1 MKKLSLLLGG
11 VILSTAVMAQKPT
24 EGAPMS
30 LEGNVTGLATFGFMN
45 NQPSNLNPTTNS
57 GAAKSIVAPGLRF
70 RYFATENIAVRVS
83 LGFSSTKRTDNWYE
97 NEIDN
102 SGGAGT
108 FVSKEGTTTIGI
120 GGEYHFKGTEKLSPY
135 AGLDINFGMSAIRT
149 EGDQADAT
157 GWIAPDY
164 SSESEQKAAG
174 FGVGLVFG
182 TDYYFAENFYLGVEL
197 GLGFNSYTAKEGTAS
212 TTVAGVT
219 TEFKGNEAKESG
231 FSNNANFGGMFRLG
245 WRF

>member
-11 VILSTAVMAQKPT
+11 MILTTAVMAQKPT

-30 LEGNVTGLATFGFMN
+30 LEGNVAGIAAFGFMN
-45 NQPSNLNPTTNS
+45 NSAANLNPTTNS
-57 GAAKSIVAPGLRF
+57 GQVRSIVTPGLRF
-70 RYFATENIAVRVS
+70 RYFATENIAIRVS
-83 LGFSSTKRTDNWYE
+83 LGFSSSKQTVNWYE

-102 SGGAGT
+102 TGGAGT
-108 FVSKEGTTTIGI
+108 FTTKEGTTTIGI

-149 EGDQADAT
+149 EGDQATALT
-157 GWIAPDY
+157 WVAPDY

-182 TDYYFAENFYLGVEL
+182 TDYYFAEHFYLGVEL
-197 GLGFNSYTAKEGTAS
+197 GLGFNSFTAKEGTNS

-219 TEFKGNEAKESG
+219 TENKGNETKISG
-231 FSNNANFGGMFRLG
+231 FSNNANVGGMFRLG

>member
-30 LEGNVTGLATFGFMN
+30 LEGNVSGIATFGFMN
-45 NQPSNLNPTTNS
+45 NSAANLNGTSSATVAP
-57 GAAKSIVAPGLRF
+57 IVTPGLRF

-83 LGFSSTKRTDNWYE
+83 LGFSSNKTTSNFYE
-97 NEIDN
+97 NEADN

-108 FVSKEGTTTIGI
+108 FMRKQGTTTIGI

-135 AGLDINFGMSAIRT
+135 AGLDINFGMSKIAT
-149 EGDQADAT
+149 EGEQGNNTLGWVAADYA
-157 GWIAPDY
+157 
-164 SSESEQKAAG
+164 EKSEQKAAG

-197 GLGFNSYTAKEGTAS
+197 GLGFNSYTAKEGTIS

-219 TEFKGNEAKESG
+219 TETKGNEVKQSG
-231 FSNNANFGGMFRLG
+231 FGNNANFGGMFRLG

>member
-11 VILSTAVMAQKPT
+11 MILSTAVMAQKPT

-30 LEGNVTGLATFGFMN
+30 LEGTVTGLAAFGFGN
-45 NQPSNLNPTTNS
+45 GSATNLNPAS
-57 GAAKSIVAPGLRF
+57 APGVPAIVAPGLRF
-70 RYFATENIAVRVS
+70 RYFVTENIAVRLS
-83 LGFSSTKRTDNWYE
+83 LGFSSSKRTQNFFE

-102 SGGAGT
+102 SGNSGT
-108 FVSKEGTTTIGI
+108 YVTKLGTTTIGI

-135 AGLDINFGMSAIRT
+135 AGLDINFGMGKATT
-149 EGDQADAT
+149 EGQQTDGAA
-157 GWIAPDY
+157 WIATDY
-164 SSESEQKAAG
+164 SEKSEQKTGG
-174 FGVGLVFG
+174 FGIGLVAG

-197 GLGFNSYTAKEGTAS
+197 GLGFNSYTLKEGTTS

-219 TEFKGNEAKESG
+219 VENKGNEIKQSG
-231 FSNNANFGGMFRLG
+231 FSNNVMGMFRLG

>member
-11 VILSTAVMAQKPT
+11 MILTTAVMAQKPT

-30 LEGNVTGLATFGFMN
+30 LEGNVAGLAAFGFAN
-45 NQPSNLNPTTNS
+45 SSATNLNPTTNA
-57 GAAKSIVAPGLRF
+57 GTTPSIVAPGLRF
-70 RYFATENIAVRVS
+70 RYFATENIAIRLS
-83 LGFSSTKRTDNWYE
+83 LGFSSNKTTNNFYE
-97 NEIDN
+97 NEVDN

-108 FVSKEGTTTIGI
+108 YVTRMGTTTIGI

-135 AGLDINFGMSAIRT
+135 AGLDINFGMGKMTA
-149 EGDQADAT
+149 EGEQTDGTA
-157 GWIAPDY
+157 WIAADY
-164 SSESEQKAAG
+164 SEKGEQKTAG
-174 FGVGLVFG
+174 FGVGLVAG

-197 GLGFNSYTAKEGTAS
+197 GLGFNSYTMKEGSFS

-219 TEFKGNEAKESG
+219 TEVTGNEMKQSG
-231 FSNNANFGGMFRLG
+231 FSNNVMGMFRLG

>member
-30 LEGNVTGLATFGFMN
+30 LEGNVNGLAAFSFG
-45 NQPSNLNPTTNS
+45 QSTPANLNN
-57 GAAKSIVAPGLRF
+57 AAGPNISVAGLRF

-83 LGFSSTKRTDNWYE
+83 LGFNSTKRTQNFYE
-97 NEIDN
+97 NPTDL

-108 FVSKEGTTTIGI
+108 FVSKNGSTTIGI

-135 AGLDINFGMSAIRT
+135 AGLDINFGMGKNT
-149 EGDQADAT
+149 TVGEQGNAT
-157 GWIAPDY
+157 LGWIGADY
-164 SSESEQKAAG
+164 SEESERKASG
-174 FGVGLVFG
+174 FGVGLVAG

-197 GLGFNSYTAKEGTAS
+197 GLGFNAHTLKEGMSSITS
-212 TTVAGVT
+212 GGIT
-219 TEFKGNEAKESG
+219 TETKTAEEKNSSFATNVQGL
-231 FSNNANFGGMFRLG
+231 FRLG